1 MSVPDEGYST
11 IFDIYVLI
19 CTLYFQGRLLYLD
32 IIDGPTMV
40 MEIKWLSNLL
50 SSLKPI
56 ENDGKFP
63 SVSETTKVMSISE
76 SEQIVAQQKLGSV
89 STTHVIMPPPTHTPP
104 PINVSR

>member
-1 MSVPDEGYST
+1 
-11 IFDIYVLI
+11 
-19 CTLYFQGRLLYLD
+19 
-32 IIDGPTMV
+32 MV

-63 SVSETTKVMSISE
+63 CVSETTKVMSISE

-89 STTHVIMPPPTHTPP
+89 STTHIIMSPPTHTLPHNKLDNHLISITIVGP
-104 PINVSR
+104 SIISKYKSLPWKYKVQIKT